1 MDAVKEQPREVM
13 ETRRLRLEPVSARH
27 ASGLYQA
34 ALTSRTQL
42 LPWMP
47 WAVEITLAGNRRY
60 TAEARRAWRAGD
72 EFHFAVLE
80 EDLVLGVMG
89 LNRDGD
95 RSAELHYWIRT
106 DRAGRGYATEAGER
120 VLVWGAEQLGLRTF
134 TLWAGVENRASRHVA
149 EKLRFRDVGPLAK
162 PVEGGVGTFLAEGY
176 VRSADDVKPLH
187 G

>member
-1 MDAVKEQPREVM
+1 MKDQPRTVL
-13 ETRRLRLEPVSARH
+13 ETRRLRLEPVSERH
-27 ASGLYQA
+27 AAGLYRA
-34 ALTSRTQL
+34 ALASRVEL

-47 WAVEITLAGNRRY
+47 WARNITLNGTRQQ
-60 TAEARRAWRAGD
+60 TDKARRVWKAGH

-80 EDLVLGVMG
+80 DDQVLGVIG
-89 LNRDGD
+89 LNPGGD

-134 TLWAGVENRASRHVA
+134 TLWAGVENRASRRVA
-149 EKLRFRDVGPLAK
+149 EKLRFSDVGPLPK